1 MDITSPTSLVQVAQ
15 LTQTSTA
22 TTRISAP
29 ERKEARGANLD
40 KADKAAQIMKN
51 YDLHNITYKEK
62 GKMAGELY
70 EAGVITGEQRMMMT
84 APQGRHIMVNGSL
97 VFDDYGKKDYLKES
111 ELALAFA
118 EKNQAS
124 DIRSLTY
131 MRTMD
136 NLLHNLDTLR
146 SQA

>member
-51 YDLHNITYKEK
+51 YDLHNITYQEK

>member
-1 MDITSPTSLVQVAQ
+1 MI
-15 LTQTSTA
+15 
-22 TTRISAP
+22 
-29 ERKEARGANLD
+29 
-40 KADKAAQIMKN
+40 
-51 YDLHNITYKEK
+51 
-62 GKMAGELY
+62 
-70 EAGVITGEQRMMMT
+70 T

-124 DIRSLTY
+124 DIRSLNY
-131 MRTMD
+131 MRGMD
-136 NLLHNLDTLR
+136 NLLHNLDALR